1 MPKTPVIAIF
11 DVGKTNK
18 KLFLFDENY
27 KLLYEQT
34 AKFTETKDE
43 GGFPCDNLED
53 IKLSVF
59 NSLKKIFLEKDI
71 DVKSVNFTTYGASFV
86 YIDNKGLPLTPLYNY
101 LKPFPEGLETK
112 FYDTYGD
119 QDHLAL
125 ETCSPVLGSLNS
137 GMQLYRVK
145 YEKPEIFKK
154 IQYALHF
161 PQYLSFILS
170 RQAYSEITS
179 IGCHTR
185 LWNFKKNDYHDWVAK
200 EGLQKK
206 FAPLVPPGTVV
217 PSTFEK
223 KNFLVGVGLHDSS
236 AALIPYLLNFKEP
249 FVLLSTGTW
258 CISLNPFNQTA
269 LTTQE
274 LHQDCLCYLSY
285 DGKPVKSARLFAGD
299 EHEQHEKKIADHFN
313 KKSALYKTVNYNA
326 ETIAKLVKRN
336 PLQMKGNEHPV
347 MKESGFAKREL
358 SSFADYEEAYHQL
371 MLDLIELQE
380 ASTNLVI
387 KGTEVKRIFVDGGF
401 SRNVIYM
408 NLLARVFPGMEI
420 FSASIA
426 QATAVGAALAIHQ
439 HWNSQ
444 PLPSDIIEL
453 KYYPAQRQRINKE

>member
-1 MPKTPVIAIF
+1 MDKIPVTAIF

-43 GGFPCDNLED
+43 DGFPCDNLEN
-53 IKLSVF
+53 IRLSVF

-71 DVKSVNFTTYGASFV
+71 DVKSVNFATYGASFV

-101 LKPFPEGLETK
+101 LKPFPEELQTK

-119 QDHLAL
+119 KERLAL
-125 ETCSPVLGSLNS
+125 ETSSPVLGSLNS

-145 YEKPEIFKK
+145 YEKPAVFKK
-154 IQYALHF
+154 IQYALHL

-170 RQAYSEITS
+170 GQAFSEITS
-179 IGCHTR
+179 IGCHTF
-185 LWNFKKNDYHDWVAK
+185 LWNLKTNDYHDWVVK
-200 EGLQKK
+200 EGLQRK
-206 FAPLVPPGTVV
+206 FAPLVPSGTVV

-223 KNFLVGVGLHDSS
+223 KNFLLGVGLHDSS

-258 CISLNPFNQTA
+258 CISLNPFNETP

-285 DGKPVKSARLFAGD
+285 DGKPVKAARLFAGD
-299 EHEQHEKKIADHFN
+299 EHEQQVKKIADHFN

-326 ETIAKLVKRN
+326 ETIAKLIKRT
-336 PLQMKGNEHPV
+336 PLQKNSHEQKV
-347 MKESGFAKREL
+347 MKESGFAKRDL
-358 SSFADYEEAYHQL
+358 SSFTDYEEAYHQL
-371 MLDLIELQE
+371 MLDLVELQV
-380 ASTNLVI
+380 ASTSLVM

-401 SRNVIYM
+401 SRNAIYM

-420 FSASIA
+420 FAASVA
-426 QATAVGAALAIHQ
+426 QSTAVGAALAIHQ
-439 HWNSQ
+439 QWNRQ
-444 PLPSDIIEL
+444 PLPGDIIEL
-453 KYYPAQRQRINKE
+453 KYYSAKRERD